1 MALAEQRSVLQV
13 VAGGDGEGQA
23 PAVVLEVAGEH
34 FAVVGEQRL
43 DLAARVVPGQQT
55 AFEEGAAV
63 VASAADHQ
71 YGPAR
76 VPGDGVE
83 RKAQVRQDG
92 DAFEV
97 AAAVQAQA
105 LFVDVELSARV
116 LPMKGAG
123 HREERAA
130 GSLKHGVGLADVGE
144 GASGQPAAGRKR
156 GAGHGRYRDNR
167 VGRSVVHSSFRE
179 KHEKRGCS
187 DRSFSSRMALPSS
200 LVAAAVHRPCV
211 DSRHGHPGDEPQR
224 GARPGGRGCLSFYLE
239 SFG

>member
-1 MALAEQRSVLQV
+1 MALAEQRLVLQV

-23 PAVVLEVAGEH
+23 PAVVLEVAGEY

-43 DLAARVVPGQQT
+43 GLAARVVPNQQT

-97 AAAVQAQA
+97 VAAVQAQT

-156 GAGHGRYRDNR
+156 GAGHGRYRGKSR
-167 VGRSVVHSSFRE
+167 VQ
-179 KHEKRGCS
+179 C
-187 DRSFSSRMALPSS
+187 RSFVVSGTAWEERLF
-200 LVAAAVHRPCV
+200 RPV
-211 DSRHGHPGDEPQR
+211 V
-224 GARPGGRGCLSFYLE
+224 F
-239 SFG
+239 F